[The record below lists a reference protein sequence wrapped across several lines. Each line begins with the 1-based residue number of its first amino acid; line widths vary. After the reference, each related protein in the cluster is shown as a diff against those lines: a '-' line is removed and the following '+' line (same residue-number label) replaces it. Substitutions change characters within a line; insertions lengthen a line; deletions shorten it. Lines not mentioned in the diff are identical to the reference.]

1 MKSFQYKGIRLEL
14 VQGDLTEQAD
24 VDVIV
29 NAANTS
35 LMGGGGV
42 DGAIHRKGGEAILA
56 ECRAIVAKQGGCAV
70 SEAVITTA
78 GNLPVSHVIH
88 TVGPVWQGGNDGE
101 YVALE
106 RCYTNSLTLASQE
119 GLRSIAFPSIS
130 TGVYRF
136 PLDRAAHIAL
146 RAAILF
152 EDEIKPGTIELVRY
166 VVFSEQDYDTFAPIF
181 EEITTTM
188 TGTPS

>member
-14 VQGDLTEQAD
+14 VHGDLTEQAD

-42 DGAIHRKGGEAILA
+42 DGAIHRKGGEAILE

-130 TGVYRF
+130 TGIYGF
-136 PLDRAAHIAL
+136 PVDRACRIAL
-146 RAAILF
+146 K
-152 EDEIKPGTIELVRY
+152 EIWGFLQHHRNLQKVTIVC
-166 VVFSEQDYDTFAPIF
+166 FSPDVYHAYMQAFQEIDTQ
-181 EEITTTM
+181 E
-188 TGTPS
+188 

>member
-42 DGAIHRKGGEAILA
+42 DGAIHRKGGGAILA
-56 ECRAIVAKQGGCAV
+56 ACREIVARQGGCAV
-70 SEAVITTA
+70 SEAVITTGGELLA
-78 GNLPVSHVIH
+78 KHVIH
-88 TVGPVWQGGNDGE
+88 TVGPVWRGGNDGE
-101 YVALE
+101 NVALE
-106 RCYTNSLTLASQE
+106 RCYTNSLTLASEQ
-119 GLRSIAFPSIS
+119 GLRTIAFPSIS

-136 PLDRAAHIAL
+136 PLDRAAYIAL

-152 EDEIKPGTIELVRY
+152 EDEIKPGGVDLVRY
-166 VVFSEQDYDTFAPIF
+166 VVFGEEDYNTFAPIF
-181 EEITTTM
+181 DEITMTM
-188 TGTPS
+188 TGTT